1 MKLFVNMVYQWVDKP
16 APESIE
22 RLLCL
27 GPVSPWVWCIK
38 VYGKSAK
45 PIRRTRAELEAAL
58 ENGTAVKRTDPF
70 AGLARSDSDIKQSH
84 RKHRD
89 QNWNL
94 IAPLVETTDP
104 RIFQFY
110 ERDSPIT
117 KRIKETGCTKS
128 KMYRCI
134 RQHYQRGQIKN
145 AQLPFYDNCG
155 WRNRFD
161 EQDDQPQRKKLG
173 RPSAVSAATGE
184 PRGIN
189 ITRDILQVFRTGIN
203 LYYLV
208 RDKPTLR
215 QAYQL
220 ILEHFFNCGYHKN
233 RDGIFVP
240 TLPPTE
246 LLPSYFQFK
255 YWFTKERTPIK
266 TQIARDGES
275 AHLLRGRAKL
285 GDSTQMAYGPGSIF
299 QVDATIG
306 DAYLRSWLNRL
317 RISGR
322 PVIYFIIDLFSRLI
336 VGLSVALEG
345 PSWLGAMLALEN
357 AVTDKVALCAE
368 YDISI
373 DYDDWPTQYL
383 PEALMADR
391 GEFEGYNADQLVTA
405 FGTKVLN
412 TAPYRA
418 DMKGVVEQHIDLSNE
433 KTIHWIPGAVRK
445 RKRGDRD
452 YRLDAK
458 LTLKEFRKIMILSTI
473 HHNLHHY
480 IEDYPLTPDMIADG
494 VEPYPIELWMWGL
507 KNRTG
512 CLREKD
518 IETVRLNLLP
528 EADATVTQQGILFDD
543 LHYTCELARKEEW
556 FERAGEHGTWKIRV
570 AHDPRTRARVYLR
583 LDNGKKLE
591 VCYLTDRDRGFE
603 ECDWYEIADEFALR
617 KQKKE
622 ISRTRHHRSY
632 AELHAATNQVIA
644 SAEEENANAG
654 PLPSKRAQLLGIRET
669 RRLER
674 DAERRMQAWEL
685 GPERPAQPASPGSSS
700 HYIPPPQPT
709 EKLRRVR
716 ERIMQK

>member
-1 MKLFVNMVYQWVDKP
+1 MKLFVNMVYKWVDQP
-16 APESIE
+16 ALDSIE
-22 RLLCL
+22 RLLRL
-27 GPVSPWVWCIK
+27 GPESAWVWCIK

-45 PIRRTRAELEAAL
+45 PIRRTRAEIEAAL
-58 ENGTAVKRTDPF
+58 DNGTAIKRPDPY
-70 AGLARSDSDIKQSH
+70 AGLARADSDIKQSH
-84 RKHRD
+84 RNHRD

-94 IAPLVETTDP
+94 IAPLVESGDP

-110 ERDSPIT
+110 ERDSPIA
-117 KRIKETGCTKS
+117 KRIKEIGCTKS

-145 AQLPFYDNCG
+145 AQLPFYENCG
-155 WRNRFD
+155 WRDRLDN
-161 EQDDQPQRKKLG
+161 QDDKPPRKKLG
-173 RPSAVSAATGE
+173 RPSSVSAATGE

-189 ITRDILQVFRTGIN
+189 ITKEILQIFRNGID

-215 QAYQL
+215 RAYQL

-233 RDGIFVP
+233 RDGILVP

-246 LLPSYFQFK
+246 LLPSYYQFK
-255 YWFTKERTPIK
+255 YWFKKERTPIK
-266 TQIARDGES
+266 TQIARDGER

-306 DAYLRSWLNRL
+306 DAYLRSCLNRL

-322 PVIYFIIDLFSRLI
+322 PVIYFVIDLFSRLI

-383 PEALMADR
+383 PESLMADR
-391 GEFEGYNADQLVTA
+391 GEFEGYNADQLVSA
-405 FGTKVLN
+405 FGTTVLN
-412 TAPYRA
+412 TGPYRA

-445 RKRGDRD
+445 RERGDRD

-494 VEPYPIELWMWGL
+494 VEPYPIELWQWGL
-507 KNRTG
+507 KNRLWP
-512 CLREKD
+512 C
-518 IETVRLNLLP
+518 
-528 EADATVTQQGILFDD
+528 
-543 LHYTCELARKEEW
+543 CESQPIPSTLIY
-556 FERAGEHGTWKIRV
+556 ERIRYV
-570 AHDPRTRARVYLR
+570 LWRT
-583 LDNGKKLE
+583 
-591 VCYLTDRDRGFE
+591 
-603 ECDWYEIADEFALR
+603 
-617 KQKKE
+617 
-622 ISRTRHHRSY
+622 SRTK
-632 AELHAATNQVIA
+632 T
-644 SAEEENANAG
+644 
-654 PLPSKRAQLLGIRET
+654 
-669 RRLER
+669 
-674 DAERRMQAWEL
+674 
-685 GPERPAQPASPGSSS
+685 
-700 HYIPPPQPT
+700 
-709 EKLRRVR
+709 
-716 ERIMQK
+716 